1 MSKHLIVLV
10 TVVWLNVEATVL
22 YRLLYPIPD
31 EKRSSKRSSTWC
43 DLSRSFSAWQI
54 KDAWK
59 RRRLYRE
66 TERWAQDEITM
77 RRPHFPHLLLGVIK
91 QQKKKKKVRFW
102 LSSISFLYEM
112 GWKVQERLQDKQHQG
127 RKCSC
132 RQLTGLVPSLWLI
145 QQDKV
150 QTVCTQF
157 WQPN

>member
-1 MSKHLIVLV
+1 MLK
-10 TVVWLNVEATVL
+10 
-22 YRLLYPIPD
+22 LL
-31 EKRSSKRSSTWC
+31 SSTGC
-43 DLSRSFSAWQI
+43 CIQSLMKNVAANVALPDVTYQDRFQR
-54 KDAWK
+54 D
-59 RRRLYRE
+59 RLKMPE
-66 TERWAQDEITM
+66 SVGGSTERQRWAQDEITM

>member
-66 TERWAQDEITM
+66 TEMSTGWNYHETAALSSSTSWCY
-77 RRPHFPHLLLGVIK
+77 K
-91 QQKKKKKVRFW
+91 TTKKKKKVRFW

>member
-10 TVVWLNVEATVL
+10 TVVWLHVEATVL

-43 DLSRSFSAWQI
+43 DWSRSLSVRQI

-66 TERWAQDEITM
+66 TGRWAQDEITM

-91 QQKKKKKVRFW
+91 QGKKKVRFG
-102 LSSISFLYEM
+102 SISFLYET
-112 GWKVQERLQDKQHQG
+112 GWKVRERLQEKQHQG

-132 RQLTGLVPSLWLI
+132 RQLTDLVPSLWLI